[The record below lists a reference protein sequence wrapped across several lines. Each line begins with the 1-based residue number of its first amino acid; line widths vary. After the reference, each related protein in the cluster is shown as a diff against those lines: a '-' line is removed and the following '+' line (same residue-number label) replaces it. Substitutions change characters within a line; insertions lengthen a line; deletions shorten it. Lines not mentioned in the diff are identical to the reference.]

1 MERRLRYFAHVLA
14 ARPAV
19 DVLGADGDNPA
30 SWFAL
35 LSASLSPLAL
45 KHHDR
50 MRIMDS
56 LEATSGRFETYR

>member
-14 ARPAV
+14 ARPAF

-30 SWFAL
+30 PWLAL

-50 MRIMDS
+50 MRIVDS
-56 LEATSGRFETYR
+56 LDATLGRLETYR